1 MGSDIIQ
8 RFPDCRPVS
17 DNIVTVGGVGTSNPS
32 ESIFC
37 VVDFPSVW
45 NQQVIEDLIY
55 HLRQTYYQAN
65 QPSLGRVFEIKA
77 TVKGKFEIRE
87 DRHLERARKNFIK
100 TNNNTFKNNNIIRT
114 RISSNIGKK
123 DGINISTEKRKNDV
137 DNEKNENEESN
148 RKLFN
153 QIVPPLTTIRE
164 IEAMGLGKPHK
175 IKTSRYATKVAI
187 KEKIKLKE
195 RIKEVYHE
203 PEEELEVRAKC
214 ATSFPDEDLPELAFV
229 GRSNVGK
236 SSLINAL
243 ADTTIVR
250 TSDKPGLTQQIN
262 FFAAGRIETYI
273 STRKTLKRLYVLL
286 DARHGI
292 KIADIEFLKM
302 LDEKN
307 VTFQII
313 LTKCDLVIPPD
324 LARRHFLVQET
335 LRNNY
340 TNSIDPPLMVSSVR
354 KKSGIIK
361 LRKELLLVIGALDKA
376 REVMRRKNTS
386 LKLNKA
392 KDKNN
397 NNNYNN
403 SFVKSNNAKKFNRR
417 TKKTR

>member
-1 MGSDIIQ
+1 VIQ
-8 RFPDCRPVS
+8 NSRY
-17 DNIVTVGGVGTSNPS
+17 NISIEESRSFIKRAWDKVESVFTQRQETTILPTHLTHFQEIDDEDDEFIHSNPFHQHNR
-32 ESIFC
+32 E
-37 VVDFPSVW
+37 
-45 NQQVIEDLIY
+45 LIY
-55 HLRQTYYQAN
+55 RG
-65 QPSLGRVFEIKA
+65 SLLKRRLSQHSQE
-77 TVKGKFEIRE
+77 
-87 DRHLERARKNFIK
+87 L
-100 TNNNTFKNNNIIRT
+100 
-114 RISSNIGKK
+114 IS
-123 DGINISTEKRKNDV
+123 
-137 DNEKNENEESN
+137 
-148 RKLFN
+148 
-153 QIVPPLTTIRE
+153 
-164 IEAMGLGKPHK
+164 
-175 IKTSRYATKVAI
+175 AI
-187 KEKIKLKE
+187 
-195 RIKEVYHE
+195 
-203 PEEELEVRAKC
+203 PEEDP
-214 ATSFPDEDLPELAFV
+214 SPSIDWN
-229 GRSNVGK
+229 SMN
-236 SSLINAL
+236 SL
-243 ADTTIVR
+243 
-250 TSDKPGLTQQIN
+250 QQY
-262 FFAAGRIETYI
+262 FFIIMNQIETYI